1 MQAFILGKM
10 LDICQPINLKKL
22 NTSLTLQCKGLVI
35 YQYHTQETAKNYF
48 VMTIVMLIRVHPL
61 NNCYW
66 LLPDYTT
73 NCRTDI
79 VFVVDESGSIG
90 SSNFA
95 RVKSFLSQLVRRL
108 DINSR
113 RTRVGLVTYS
123 THVRRRFYLNTYS
136 TVSSIRS
143 AILSL
148 PYSGGSTD
156 TAAALT
162 YVRRSMLLSSRGDR
176 SSADN
181 VVVVLTDGKSN
192 SRSATLVS
200 IMPNFLLETHFS
212 NGFKLGPH

>member
-1 MQAFILGKM
+1 
-10 LDICQPINLKKL
+10 
-22 NTSLTLQCKGLVI
+22 
-35 YQYHTQETAKNYF
+35 
-48 VMTIVMLIRVHPL
+48 MTIVMLIRVYPL

-66 LLPDYTT
+66 LLLDYTT

-95 RVKSFLSQLVRRL
+95 RAKSFLSQLVTRL

-123 THVRRRFYLNTYS
+123 SNVRRRFYLSSYS
-136 TVSSIRS
+136 TVTSVRS
-143 AILSL
+143 AILRL
-148 PYSGGSTD
+148 PYSRGNTN
-156 TAAALT
+156 TVAALN

-176 SSADN
+176 SYVDN

-192 SRSATLVS
+192 VNSKSATLVC
-200 IMPNFLLETHFS
+200 IMPYLLLETHFS
-212 NGFKLGPH
+212 NSFKLGPHWRWVHNNMQNIFT